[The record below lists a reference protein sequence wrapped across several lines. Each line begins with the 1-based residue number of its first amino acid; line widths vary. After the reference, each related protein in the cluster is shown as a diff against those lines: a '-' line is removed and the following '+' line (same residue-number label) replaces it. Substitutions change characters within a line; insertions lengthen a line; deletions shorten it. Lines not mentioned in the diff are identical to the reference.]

1 MEEGNSDWCQQVG
14 TQIISS
20 LRSSHCLSPSP
31 LFLLC
36 PELEL
41 EPDTEDKVVSV
52 VIVLW
57 PLLVDLKLRPD
68 LPLWKDLV
76 LPLRNK
82 LLVPLRVLLS
92 LFQIDIN
99 SQCPLRPSLTWH
111 SCGRRC
117 GCCSRWGWGCLRC
130 WRPCVR
136 RRRLT
141 SSRSSASASWGSR
154 RASGWRWA
162 ASRPGSG
169 ASWAGRHWTCCI
181 FFCVFTQI
189 TLTHNGYLQ

>member
-14 TQIISS
+14 TQIISR
-20 LRSSHCLSPSP
+20 RSRHCLSP

-41 EPDTEDKVVSV
+41 DPDTEDKVVSV

-76 LPLRNK
+76 LPLRNR
-82 LLVPLRVLLS
+82 LLVPLRVLLG
-92 LFQIDIN
+92 LFQINTN
-99 SQCPLRPSLTWH
+99 SQCPPTLTWH
-111 SCGRRC
+111 SCGQRC
-117 GCCSRWGWGCLRC
+117 GCCSRWVWGCLRC
-130 WRPCVR
+130 WRPCAR
-136 RRRLT
+136 RRRPT

-169 ASWAGRHWTCCI
+169 ASWAGRHWTCC
-181 FFCVFTQI
+181 FVFSSVFSHLI
-189 TLTHNGYLQ
+189 HFNP